1 MLYPDL
7 VARTCGF
14 MGVLGT
20 LIVLG
25 VMDTPEF
32 LITPQSSFAP
42 LELQI
47 SSDLEASQAENLSTQ
62 SVAPAPESPAINQ
75 AETIK
80 KTLEPSPLSP
90 IEQQPKQA
98 LLQQD
103 IQQSPTKTQPD
114 LPQTQVTSAP
124 LQDTA
129 LEPTSITAPV
139 PESIKSEQP
148 QPNMTLD
155 QTETPKPAPTAS
167 KAPAVNQKKALAK
180 DHAVKQEQVR
190 VRNQENSK
198 DRAVKQESVRVKAH
212 KVDQEQTVEKKQTVT
227 KPSTLE
233 RANTA
238 STKAL
243 AANPTLSKSPTAAT
257 SAATPAATSASKQL
271 QEQRLRSQVASLL
284 VQEIKRK
291 LRYPKNAVRR
301 KLEGIV
307 QVEFMVEQGRI
318 SNFRINKSS
327 GHKILDD
334 AAKKLAQG
342 MLHMTIP
349 LQVSQTIVVVPIK
362 YELL

>member
-20 LIVLG
+20 LIILG

-62 SVAPAPESPAINQ
+62 SVAPAPESSAINQ

-103 IQQSPTKTQPD
+103 IQQSPTKTQLD

-180 DHAVKQEQVR
+180 DH
-190 VRNQENSK
+190 
-198 DRAVKQESVRVKAH
+198 AVKQESVRVKAH

-349 LQVSQTIVVVPIK
+349 LQVSQTVVVVPIK

>member
-47 SSDLEASQAENLSTQ
+47 SSNLEASQAENLSTQ

-80 KTLEPSPLSP
+80 KTLEPSPFSP

-129 LEPTSITAPV
+129 LEPTSITAP
-139 PESIKSEQP
+139 ESIKSEQP

-180 DHAVKQEQVR
+180 DH
-190 VRNQENSK
+190 
-198 DRAVKQESVRVKAH
+198 AVKQESVRVKAH

-243 AANPTLSKSPTAAT
+243 AANPTLSKSPT
-257 SAATPAATSASKQL
+257 AATPAATSASKQL

-349 LQVSQTIVVVPIK
+349 LQVSQTVVVVPIK

>member
-1 MLYPDL
+1 MIYPDL
-7 VARTCGF
+7 AARTCGF

-32 LITPQSSFAP
+32 LITPQSSFSP

-47 SSDLEASQAENLSTQ
+47 SSAWDASSAEKISNQ
-62 SVAPAPESPAINQ
+62 SAPAPESYALNSS
-75 AETIK
+75 
-80 KTLEPSPLSP
+80 KTVDKNLEASPLSP
-90 IEQQPKQA
+90 IEQQSRQT

-103 IQQSPTKTQPD
+103 VQQAPAKIKQNEPQTKDAADTLQDMAVIEHIPTHVTEDTDKSNPSPLTKPTPTSEPIKAENSQPNIAQDKIKTPKQDSTPTKT
-114 LPQTQVTSAP
+114 
-124 LQDTA
+124 
-129 LEPTSITAPV
+129 
-139 PESIKSEQP
+139 
-148 QPNMTLD
+148 
-155 QTETPKPAPTAS
+155 
-167 KAPAVNQKKALAK
+167 PAVSHNKAQAK
-180 DHAVKQEQVR
+180 
-190 VRNQENSK
+190 
-198 DRAVKQESVRVKAH
+198 ESVVKKERVEVIEPNPAK
-212 KVDQEQTVEKKQTVT
+212 KRNVETKQAVNN
-227 KPSTLE
+227 PSTLD
-233 RANTA
+233 
-238 STKAL
+238 
-243 AANPTLSKSPTAAT
+243 KSHTAAT
-257 SAATPAATSASKQL
+257 ESTKSVAADTPRTNSSNAAKPTNGAISQQL
-271 QEQRLRSQVASLL
+271 QEQRLQSQIASLL

-307 QVEFMVEQGRI
+307 QVEFTVEQGRI

-349 LQVSQTIVVVPIK
+349 LKISQTVVVVPIK

>member
-7 VARTCGF
+7 AARTCGF

-62 SVAPAPESPAINQ
+62 SVAPTPESSAINQ
-75 AETIK
+75 AETIE

-114 LPQTQVTSAP
+114 LPQT
-124 LQDTA
+124 
-129 LEPTSITAPV
+129 
-139 PESIKSEQP
+139 
-148 QPNMTLD
+148 
-155 QTETPKPAPTAS
+155 ETPKPAPTAS
-167 KAPAVNQKKALAK
+167 KAPTVNHKKALAK
-180 DHAVKQEQVR
+180 DHAVEQEHIRERKQETA
-190 VRNQENSK
+190 K
-198 DRAVKQESVRVKAH
+198 DRAVEKESVSVKAY
-212 KVDQEQTVEKKQTVT
+212 KVDQDRTVEKKQAVT
-227 KPSTLE
+227 KPSNLE

-257 SAATPAATSASKQL
+257 PATTYASKQL
-271 QEQRLRSQVASLL
+271 QDQHLQSQVANLL

-349 LQVSQTIVVVPIK
+349 LQVSQTVVVVPIK